1 MSFIQDNIL
10 LIVGILIFLII
21 IEGLIIYV
29 QYKNKQKRK
38 RRNKGV
44 SSGTVSREKYEKVR
58 EERDEFRSKYDHLRK
73 QSKTQEK
80 DFDDLKIQYQRH
92 KDDYGKVIIDNSNL
106 KNVIENLKIKIKDL
120 EKKIK
125 DLTRDNEEL
134 NKLPGNEPAPNVTET
149 VTTVV
154 ATPTIPGPQQKE
166 ESTSNDSTKSSTS
179 TTQDVVSVE
188 AEQKENG
195 PEENSKSESS
205 VEEPNTDLTKEKPKV
220 DSPKERTMYASFP
233 RSAGSNIYFSDLSD
247 KLLDDSYFELT
258 ISIASGKA
266 SFRPLDFMKIRNY
279 DPAMAAMLTEGVKP
293 NVAST
298 VIGIEPGKAHIEGK
312 DWIIDNLAKIKLA

>member
-1 MSFIQDNIL
+1 MKF
-10 LIVGILIFLII
+10 
-21 IEGLIIYV
+21 
-29 QYKNKQKRK
+29 
-38 RRNKGV
+38 
-44 SSGTVSREKYEKVR
+44 
-58 EERDEFRSKYDHLRK
+58 
-73 QSKTQEK
+73 
-80 DFDDLKIQYQRH
+80 QYQRH

-106 KNVIENLKIKIKDL
+106 KNVIENLEIKIEDL

-134 NKLPGNEPAPNVTET
+134 NKLLGNEPTHNVAGT
-149 VTTVV
+149 VTTVIP
-154 ATPTIPGPQQKE
+154 TSTIPESEQKE
-166 ESTSNDSTKSSTS
+166 EPENNDSSKSSIS
-179 TTQDVVSVE
+179 ITQDVASVE
-188 AEQKENG
+188 VEQKKNERKEDPK
-195 PEENSKSESS
+195 PEPS
-205 VEEPNTDLTKEKPKV
+205 VEEPNTDITEEEPGGE
-220 DSPKERTMYASFP
+220 SPKEKTMYASFP
-233 RSAGSNIYFSDLSD
+233 RSAGSSIYFSDLTD